1 MPIIAIGLNH
11 KSAPVQVRE
20 KLAFSAGQTALLLE
34 RLRGAHGGEHL
45 LLSTCNRSELY
56 HVGGADKQSLIASLG
71 EQAGTEV
78 RGLEDYFYC
87 HHDREAVHHLFN
99 VAAGLDSM
107 VVGEYEILKQ
117 VKDALAAANDAHSVG
132 PILSRLFHEALAAGK
147 RVRRETEISRG
158 VFSVGGCAVTL
169 AKTIFGELSGAQV
182 AIVGAGEMAEAV
194 ARALISSGAKSVFV
208 ANRTY
213 YRACQLA
220 AQLNGEAVLFEDLA
234 EIMAKCCVLV
244 SSTAAP
250 HPIITREMVADVMR
264 ARRNRPL
271 FLIDIA
277 VPRDIEEAVGTVDNV
292 YLYNIDDLNGVVER
306 DSQARL
312 KEAAKVERIIHEH
325 AEQFFRWHASR
336 AALPT
341 MKALQEK
348 FHAIRAQELQ
358 EALRRLPELSPAERE
373 KLEQF
378 SHAIIN
384 KILHLPMTQLR
395 NGAGEQEEIVESLR
409 RIFGLDE
416 EVKK

>member
-20 KLAFSAGQTALLLE
+20 KLAFSPGQTALLLE
-34 RLRGAHGGEHL
+34 SLRGAHGGEHL

-56 HVGGADKQSLIASLG
+56 HVGAADKQSLISSLG

-78 RGLEDYFYC
+78 RDLEDYFYC
-87 HHDREAVHHLFN
+87 HHDREAVSHLFK

-117 VKDALAAANDAHSVG
+117 VKDALAAANEARSVG

-234 EIMAKCCVLV
+234 EIMEKCCVLV

-325 AEQFFRWHASR
+325 AEQFSRWHASR

-358 EALRRLPELSPAERE
+358 EALRRLPDLSPAERE